1 MGGATRH
8 VCQHLERPVARRR
21 NQKVARLPRRNRD
34 GKDDPPEAATRQD
47 GEAARGHRARRRRPL
62 NQSLTVVL
70 PIHNVE
76 ATLRQNVDHVLEVAS
91 GLTPGFELLIVDDG
105 STDDSF
111 DIAREI
117 ASEYPQVQVM
127 RQSHR
132 RGLGATLKNVRR
144 RVKSD
149 IIMVHDGVSSTNAEQ
164 LRALW
169 DRRIDSGQPSDVSTS
184 DLLRPAQNQAAM
196 AAAHQRLMSF
206 QLLSPDA
213 EGNAEPDAA
222 TPIPSPKMLTPS
234 PETINSKDVGGIP
247 TLPRPNFMGAMSDF
261 ALGE

>member
-1 MGGATRH
+1 M
-8 VCQHLERPVARRR
+8 
-21 NQKVARLPRRNRD
+21 D
-34 GKDDPPEAATRQD
+34 
-47 GEAARGHRARRRRPL
+47 
-62 NQSLTVVL
+62 QSLTVVL

-76 ATLRQNVDHVLEVAS
+76 ATLRQSVEHVLEVAS

-117 ASEYPQVQVM
+117 ATEFPQVSVM
-127 RQSHR
+127 RQTHR
-132 RGLGATLKNVRR
+132 RGLGATLNNVRR

-149 IIMVHDGVSSTNAEQ
+149 VVMVHDGVSTTNAEQ

-169 DRRIDSGQPSDVSTS
+169 NRRVDSGQPADVSAA

-196 AAAHQRLMSF
+196 AAAHQRLMSY
-206 QLLSPDA
+206 QILTADGEEQPA
-213 EGNAEPDAA
+213 EEP
-222 TPIPSPKMLTPS
+222 TPS
-234 PETINSKDVGGIP
+234 APQPHGRTPSQRDVNSESVGGIP
-247 TLPRPNFMGAMSDF
+247 TLPRPNIMGAMSDF